1 MGLWGVVRYNETS
14 GSGPTMGL
22 VPLSEQETPESVGS
36 LSFPAKWRHSE
47 KTRLAR
53 TLILDLQP
61 ASINVCHSI
70 YASWSVVLCPGSPRG
85 PTNLQRSGALITKST
100 ALARPGRIRSQ
111 PPSLTSPWTPRPSHT
126 DPHFPSNGTLP
137 PYSAGT
143 PPQLGSWRAPLPVW
157 APLWDASVRSHWPSL
172 RPSTG
177 RREAAE
183 PRAPC
188 SAWYTASAQRVS
200 A

>member
-1 MGLWGVVRYNETS
+1 MGLWGVVSYNETS

-70 YASWSVVLCPGSPRG
+70 YASWSVLLYPGSPRR
-85 PTNLQRSGALITKST
+85 PTYLQRSGALIMKPTS
-100 ALARPGRIRSQ
+100 LAHPGRIRSQ
-111 PPSLTSPWTPRPSHT
+111 PPSLTSPWTPATLTPTFPQMARCHLTLLEHLHSLGRGGHPSRSGLPSGVPLSAPT
-126 DPHFPSNGTLP
+126 GPH
-137 PYSAGT
+137 
-143 PPQLGSWRAPLPVW
+143 
-157 APLWDASVRSHWPSL
+157 
-172 RPSTG
+172 
-177 RREAAE
+177 
-183 PRAPC
+183 
-188 SAWYTASAQRVS
+188 
-200 A
+200 